1 MKHALFPSV
10 AAADAF
16 IDDLQQQGVATLDSS
31 TVNVNRRDGAAIL
44 TEGYTGTVAE
54 EAGEGAVKGTG
65 VGVVVGAAAGALT
78 TAGVLGTVAATVA
91 TGGLALP
98 VILGMAAAGAGIGAA
113 VGAAG
118 GAAGAESDASGGTA
132 ARYSSNYAV
141 DDAHYDQMNQG
152 VAAGGRA
159 VAIEESVPQG
169 ALDAALQRHGGHLI

>member
-1 MKHALFPSV
+1 MSRGTDSTRPASSDALP
-10 AAADAF
+10 
-16 IDDLQQQGVATLDSS
+16 
-31 TVNVNRRDGAAIL
+31 GAAS
-44 TEGYTGTVAE
+44 AQ
-54 EAGEGAVKGTG
+54 
-65 VGVVVGAAAGALT
+65 
-78 TAGVLGTVAATVA
+78 
-91 TGGLALP
+91 
-98 VILGMAAAGAGIGAA
+98 AGAGVGAA

>member
-16 IDDLQQQGVATLDSS
+16 IADLQQQEVVTLDSR
-31 TVNVNRRDGAAIL
+31 TINVNRRGGAA
-44 TEGYTGTVAE
+44 TSTDGYTSTIAE

-65 VGVVVGAAAGALT
+65 VGVVVGAAAGALI

-98 VILGMAAAGAGIGAA
+98 VILGMAAAGAGVGAA

-118 GAAGAESDASGGTA
+118 GAAGAESDANGGTA

-141 DDAHYDQMNQG
+141 DDAHYDQMDQG

>member
-16 IDDLQQQGVATLDSS
+16 IADLQQQEVVTLDSR
-31 TVNVNRRDGAAIL
+31 TINVNRRGGAA
-44 TEGYTGTVAE
+44 TSTDGYTSTIAE

-65 VGVVVGAAAGALT
+65 VGVVVGAAAGALI

-98 VILGMAAAGAGIGAA
+98 VILGMAAAGAGVGAA

-118 GAAGAESDASGGTA
+118 GAEGAESDANGGTA